1 MPKPEAG
8 AELKLFIILVV
19 GELTEAWGLGVWGS
33 LSKAWLQIICRAL
46 NLEPDFGLRA
56 LPVAC
61 LTTASH
67 LPTSLSQ
74 GLTLVVE
81 SSMNRLI
88 RISDQCLNF

>member
-8 AELKLFIILVV
+8 AELKLFILLVV
-19 GELTEAWGLGVWGS
+19 GELTEARGLGVGGS

-46 NLEPDFGLRA
+46 NLEPDFRLRA

-61 LTTASH
+61 LTMASH

-74 GLTLVVE
+74 GLTLVLE
-81 SSMNRLI
+81 SSMNWLTK
-88 RISDQCLNF
+88 ISDRCLNF